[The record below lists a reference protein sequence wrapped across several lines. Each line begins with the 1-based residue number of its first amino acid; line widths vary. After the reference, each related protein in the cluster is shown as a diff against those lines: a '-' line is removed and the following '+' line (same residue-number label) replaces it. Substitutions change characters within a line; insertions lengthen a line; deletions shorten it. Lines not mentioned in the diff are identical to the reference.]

1 MPKLRWML
9 LVFAVLVLPCRAE
22 AAEVYTLEKAV
33 KTALE
38 RNFSVKAAE
47 EGFKGAQQGARAARS
62 AFGPVLG
69 TGYDYDRRQHGVSST
84 GRLQDKELFTW
95 RVYLN
100 QNVFAGFAT
109 LADYQKAAL
118 QEESAQAG
126 ISQARLELIRT
137 VQENFFIYLK
147 AKQDVISARDSLE
160 RLQSQLASSQAFYE
174 VGVSPRIDVLQA
186 EVDVSTAESALL
198 VAENAVASQKARL
211 NTLLLLPLE
220 GDTDYTGAL
229 GQIAFSRSL
238 DACLKQAYAKR
249 PDLIIA
255 AKAVLIAEKDI
266 DKAKSNFYPSVSA
279 FGAWGT
285 QGNNALAAGS
295 PSQRTG
301 YSEWTV
307 GMTAEWPVFEWGKTY
322 HETRQ
327 AGHMHSKVRAEA
339 ENLKQEVG
347 FMVKVRM
354 LAMEEA
360 AKRIVVAK
368 KAVVQATEAYRM
380 SDARYRQ
387 QVGTMTDVLD
397 AQAKLSS
404 AEASLAEARSDYG
417 IALSSLYAAIGE
429 ENPSLAPR

>member
-147 AKQDVISARDSLE
+147 AKQDDLVVDPYMGGGSTAVAAIKRGLK
-160 RLQSQLASSQAFYE
+160 F
-174 VGVSPRIDVLQA
+174 VGVEIDPA
-186 EVDVSTAESALL
+186 HYA
-198 VAENAVASQKARL
+198 NA
-211 NTLLLLPLE
+211 
-220 GDTDYTGAL
+220 
-229 GQIAFSRSL
+229 
-238 DACLKQAYAKR
+238 C
-249 PDLIIA
+249 
-255 AKAVLIAEKDI
+255 
-266 DKAKSNFYPSVSA
+266 
-279 FGAWGT
+279 
-285 QGNNALAAGS
+285 
-295 PSQRTG
+295 
-301 YSEWTV
+301 
-307 GMTAEWPVFEWGKTY
+307 
-322 HETRQ
+322 
-327 AGHMHSKVRAEA
+327 
-339 ENLKQEVG
+339 
-347 FMVKVRM
+347 
-354 LAMEEA
+354 
-360 AKRIVVAK
+360 KRI
-368 KAVVQATEAYRM
+368 E
-380 SDARYRQ
+380 
-387 QVGTMTDVLD
+387 D
-397 AQAKLSS
+397 AQ
-404 AEASLAEARSDYG
+404 RQGDMFIDG
-417 IALSSLYAAIGE
+417 VAA
-429 ENPSLAPR
+429 